1 MNKQFD
7 FGAIRPMYYFFGV
20 SAFLGS
26 VFSLVSENEQSH
38 FLYHLALW
46 LLQTVGPIFV
56 LVYCHV
62 LLHKSTFFDRLNPW
76 LKLSISGAVG
86 AFIFSP
92 LALGLDFLWNN
103 DPMPNETSSLFL
115 LWIDECLAVLP
126 PITISWI
133 AINAPWLLG
142 FTFSPS
148 LHSSHPDLLKD
159 TVAPIEI
166 IKHSKPS
173 NVQIKHTS
181 VPDEKNALHYPFYA
195 LLTRPI
201 NGDLIYLQSE
211 LHYLLVVTTL
221 GRELILYNLKDAI
234 AEIEAN
240 KGIQSHRSYWVSY
253 QHISD
258 LCKKGRQGE
267 LTMSNGDRVPVSRN
281 NLEKLQSLYG

>member
-7 FGAIRPMYYFFGV
+7 FGVIRPMYYFFGV
-20 SAFLGS
+20 SAFLGI
-26 VFSLVSENEQSH
+26 VFSFISENEQSH

-46 LLQTVGPIFV
+46 LLQTVGPVFV

-62 LLHKSTFFDRLNPW
+62 LLHKSTFFDKLNPW
-76 LKLSISGAVG
+76 LKLSISGVVG

-103 DPMPNETSSLFL
+103 DSMPNEASLMFL
-115 LWIDECLAVLP
+115 LWIDECVAVMP

-142 FTFSPS
+142 FTFSPT
-148 LHSSHPDLLKD
+148 LHSSHTDMLDD

-166 IKHSKPS
+166 ITQRKASIL
-173 NVQIKHTS
+173 QTS
-181 VPDEKNALHYPFYA
+181 AHEENNTLRYPFYA
-195 LLTRPI
+195 LLTQPI
-201 NGDLIYLQSE
+201 DGDLIYLQSE

-240 KGIQSHRSYWVSY
+240 TGVQSHRSYWVSY
-253 QHISD
+253 QYISHFR
-258 LCKKGRQGE
+258 KKGRQGE
-267 LTMSNGDRVPVSRN
+267 LTMSNGDCVPVSRN
-281 NLEKLQSLYG
+281 NLEKLQRLS